1 MQNTVKERLKEF
13 AKSKEKSIRM
23 FESKVGLTIGYINAI
38 RVSIQ
43 PDKLQRIASYYPSL
57 NTEWLLT
64 GKGEMEKKE
73 MNDSTIAIPQA
84 QKIRFWPEIEATGSG
99 IMSFDDTLKSGYT
112 EMILP
117 NFNDCTD
124 AMRLVGDS
132 MYPRYKAG
140 QIIVFKEWTESFVE
154 FGQTYLIITR
164 NGYRMVKYLMP
175 ADKPGELKC
184 VSENEKEFPP
194 FNIEINDIYK
204 LYLIKGTIDQ
214 NTY

>member
-1 MQNTVKERLKEF
+1 MLN
-13 AKSKEKSIRM
+13 S
-23 FESKVGLTIGYINAI
+23 AI
-38 RVSIQ
+38 I
-43 PDKLQRIASYYPSL
+43 PSG
-57 NTEWLLT
+57 N
-64 GKGEMEKKE
+64 
-73 MNDSTIAIPQA
+73 
-84 QKIRFWPEIEATGSG
+84 KIRFWPEIEATGSG

-175 ADKPGELKC
+175 ADKPSELKC

-194 FNIEINDIYK
+194 FNIEVNDIYK